1 MLFLSVLFESCDSTA
16 LILFVLKSLSER
28 LSIQYVYERVFLFVS
43 PVSQSGCKTKTSF
56 CFLQEKLEKILKLFF
71 RLFFSISLS
80 VPQWTFPC
88 FAGCKCKKHF
98 SISQAF
104 QNLFFENF
112 FSPDPKFL
120 PVFRWTPFA
129 VAGAKVEPLF
139 TFARLFFIF
148 FPSFFRLFLNFL
160 ITAHLQRKLFY
171 AIVGFFF
178 Y

>member
-16 LILFVLKSLSER
+16 LILFVLASLLKR
-28 LSIQYVYERVFLFVS
+28 LSIQYVYERVFLSVS

-71 RLFFSISLS
+71 RLFFSISSLS
-80 VPQWTFPC
+80 VSRNFPC

-112 FSPDPKFL
+112 FSSDSTFL
-120 PVFRWTPFA
+120 PVFR
-129 VAGAKVEPLF
+129 
-139 TFARLFFIF
+139 
-148 FPSFFRLFLNFL
+148 
-160 ITAHLQRKLFY
+160 
-171 AIVGFFF
+171 
-178 Y
+178 